1 MWTDWESL
9 QNLRQRSNGFPTKG
23 LNDEDLRRI
32 INQVEDDEI
41 LPCDST
47 DKIKDAARFS
57 VVMAL
62 RERGTQN
69 GEELKKAARDAASEA
84 LSQIKAG
91 R

>member
-1 MWTDWESL
+1 
-9 QNLRQRSNGFPTKG
+9 
-23 LNDEDLRRI
+23 
-32 INQVEDDEI
+32 
-41 LPCDST
+41 
-47 DKIKDAARFS
+47 
-57 VVMAL
+57 MAL